1 MISQDQALLLGQ
13 AAGVRGIQG
22 LEAAERGLYG
32 CFTVLSFDLHAISRV
47 AAKIPLHSPE
57 SVVCK
62 GGKTT
67 QRRTMSLFQQAI
79 QLAFP
84 FVEGTD
90 PLILAPV
97 MALVVSFGLI
107 GIFGAFLAVQE
118 FFSTASSK

>member
-1 MISQDQALLLGQ
+1 MTFM
-13 AAGVRGIQG
+13 RTPG
-22 LEAAERGLYG
+22 LQPK
-32 CFTVLSFDLHAISRV
+32 F
-47 AAKIPLHSPE
+47 PLHSPE
-57 SVVCK
+57 SVVSK
-62 GGKTT
+62 GGRTT

-90 PLILAPV
+90 PLVLAPV